1 LAQLG
6 VRETTGFVTVELG
19 KEFGHV
25 SLMST
30 RYEPE
35 HRAHELYLPEGI
47 RRISEGIQVPSAAIR
62 EGIQV
67 PSAAIREGIQVPSAA
82 IRRHSIRGNQ
92 APLNEGAISAI
103 SA

>member
-35 HRAHELYLPEGI
+35 HRAHELCLPEGI
-47 RRISEGIQVPSAAIR
+47 RRIRGHPSAI
-62 EGIQV
+62 
-67 PSAAIREGIQVPSAA
+67 S
-82 IRRHSIRGNQ
+82 GNQ
-92 APLNEGAISAI
+92 APLNQRQSSATQCGINLGHLGLISA
-103 SA
+103 